1 MKVLTYEK
9 VIKPGATRYLIKKN
23 KGWYRLI
30 WLLNIPS
37 FYFERNDILNKI
49 VAIVGMCGSG
59 KSVATEILENKLGY
73 KKVYFGGVTMEKLN
87 ESHLKITPENE
98 KMMREKLRREYGN
111 GAFAKILLPRIKE
124 LSASNNVVLDGLY
137 SWEEY
142 TLLKEKLD
150 NIILVAIVVDKDIRY
165 DRLSKRKIRPLTKEE
180 AIKRDISEIENIA
193 KAGPIAY
200 ADYYVINNDDIEKYE
215 ERLLEIV
222 GD

>member
-1 MKVLTYEK
+1 M
-9 VIKPGATRYLIKKN
+9 
-23 KGWYRLI
+23 
-30 WLLNIPS
+30 
-37 FYFERNDILNKI
+37 NKI

-165 DRLSKRKIRPLTKEE
+165 DRLSKRKIRPFTKEE